1 MGPAYCIHRGKLNVL
16 SDCVCMCGS
25 YDLIFCMTTVPQL
38 RFLQGPFLYYNCWYI
53 YIYIYLTTYLK
64 KWSTNYIVAKY
75 IVKKQ
80 LPRLDAYFTWNE
92 TKNSLEEI
100 VEAKYILPELRFLH
114 DPFDL
119 YLKWKKKR
127 KNHFIIT
134 NSWKRDS
141 KSINYYML

>member
-1 MGPAYCIHRGKLNVL
+1 MLGPAYC
-16 SDCVCMCGS
+16 
-25 YDLIFCMTTVPQL
+25 
-38 RFLQGPFLYYNCWYI
+38 
-53 YIYIYLTTYLK
+53 IYLTTYLN

-80 LPRLDAYFTWNE
+80 LQLEAYFTWNE

-100 VEAKYILPELRFLH
+100 VEAKYILLELRFLH

-127 KNHFIIT
+127 KNHFIII

>member
-1 MGPAYCIHRGKLNVL
+1 MFCLIVCACVVRMTLFFAWPQFL
-16 SDCVCMCGS
+16 SWG
-25 YDLIFCMTTVPQL
+25 FCKTLFFITTADI
-38 RFLQGPFLYYNCWYI
+38 YI
-53 YIYIYLTTYLK
+53 YIYIYLTTYLN

-80 LPRLDAYFTWNE
+80 LQLDAYFTWNE

-127 KNHFIIT
+127 KNQFIIT

-141 KSINYYML
+141 KSII